1 MEITEQGLYEAFG
14 VTPEATQAGEPQNT
28 EAGTAESPA
37 AQNGTETG
45 GGQATALH
53 EESGEKTSDDTQGQR
68 EHPSDA
74 GTDGD
79 AGRAETSEQSQDE
92 RREHAAQ
99 RRRQEQ
105 QAAID
110 KAVQEALKAERE
122 KMDGQWK
129 DFFQRAGLKNTL
141 DNTPI
146 TTKAEFDAWA
156 QAFDRKKME
165 RDLSAG
171 RLTPETIEQLI
182 EKNPTVQRAQEII
195 RQQESA
201 QKQQQDAAAQARI
214 EQEIREIHAINPKI
228 NSAQDILDMD
238 TGEAFYGYV
247 QKGLSFRDAY
257 YLANREQIDQSR
269 QQAAWVQAQLNQRG
283 KEHMVPA
290 AAARGAGSQS
300 VPAEDL
306 RWFRTFNPNATDAE
320 IEKYYNKNRK

>member
-1 MEITEQGLYEAFG
+1 MEINEQAIFDALGVEAPQ
-14 VTPEATQAGEPQNT
+14 PEETGA
-28 EAGTAESPA
+28 PA
-37 AQNGTETG
+37 APDGQDPAGQND
-45 GGQATALH
+45 GGQQHQEGAP
-53 EESGEKTSDDTQGQR
+53 DDTQGQR

-74 GTDGD
+74 GTDGN
-79 AGRAETSEQSQDE
+79 AGTAGTSEQSQDE

-171 RLTPETIEQLI
+171 KLTPEAIEQLI
-182 EKNPTVQRAQEII
+182 EKNPTVQRAREII
-195 RQQESA
+195 RQQEDA
-201 QKQQQDAAAQARI
+201 QKQQQESAAQARI

-238 TGEAFYGYV
+238 TGAAFYAYV
-247 QKGLSFRDAY
+247 QKGLSFKDAY
-257 YLANREQIDQSR
+257 FLANREQMRTDT
-269 QQAAWVQAQLNQRG
+269 QQAARRQAQLNQRG
-283 KEHMVPA
+283 KEHLVPA
-290 AAARGAGSQS
+290 GSARGSGALS
-300 VPAEDL
+300 VPPEEL
-306 RWFRTFNPNATDAE
+306 QLFRELNRDASDAE
-320 IEKYYNKNRK
+320 IETFYNKYKQGR